1 MREFVET
8 PSIGFSRRLTD
19 GESNP
24 FDMVEW
30 GTRDAAITNWQDGSV
45 AFEQKNVEFP
55 ADWSLNASNIVTQ
68 KYFWGAAETEDR
80 EKSLKDLLSRVVN
93 QIVSW
98 GDSGGYFA
106 SNNEKGVFAEELVAL
121 LLLQKASFN
130 SPVWFNIGVPE
141 HQQQSSAC
149 FILSV
154 DDTIDSILNWYVE
167 EGKIFKGG
175 SGSGANLSRIRAS
188 SEKISGGGNPSGPV
202 SFMRGADASAGTI
215 KSGGTTRRAAKM
227 VMLDVEHPDIEE
239 FIWAKATEEKK
250 ARAPVSYTHLTLPTK
265 A

>member
-30 GTRDAAITNWQDGSV
+30 DTRDAVITNWQDGSV
-45 AFEQKNVEFP
+45 AFEQKDVEFP
-55 ADWSLNASNIVTQ
+55 ADWSVNASNIVTQ

-98 GDSGGYFA
+98 GDNEGYFA
-106 SNNEKGVFAEELVAL
+106 SNNEKSVFAEELVAL

-141 HQQQSSAC
+141 HHQQSSAC

-154 DDTIDSILNWYVE
+154 DDTID
-167 EGKIFKGG
+167 
-175 SGSGANLSRIRAS
+175 LSLIH
-188 SEKISGGGNPSGPV
+188 I
-202 SFMRGADASAGTI
+202 
-215 KSGGTTRRAAKM
+215 
-227 VMLDVEHPDIEE
+227 
-239 FIWAKATEEKK
+239 
-250 ARAPVSYTHLTLPTK
+250 
-265 A
+265 